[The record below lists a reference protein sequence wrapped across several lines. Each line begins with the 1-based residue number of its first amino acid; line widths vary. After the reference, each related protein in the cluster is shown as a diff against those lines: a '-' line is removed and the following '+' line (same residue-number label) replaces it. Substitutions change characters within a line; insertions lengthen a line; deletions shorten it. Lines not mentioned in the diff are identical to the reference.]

1 MSWCPWELE
10 ALDPLELQIIT
21 VPHGYWESNHGILEE
36 SYVLVSAES
45 SPAHFLVLGME
56 LKALC
61 TIGTN
66 YNSSELKTT
75 STSHGAGPLHK
86 NKRINYDKIEN
97 MKI

>member
-21 VPHGYWESNHGILEE
+21 APHGYWESYHGVLEE
-36 SYVLVSAES
+36 SYVLVSAEP

-56 LKALC
+56 LKC

-75 STSHGAGPLHK
+75 STSHGAGPHHK
-86 NKRINYDKIEN
+86 NKCINYDKIEN